1 MAKVLVLTT
10 VHGRKDTRIFFKEIL
25 SLKKVCPDIT
35 FVVPDENPSL
45 FIEDGIKIIP
55 LPKAGTIKERLIDN
69 QKRAWRIIKEV
80 NPDIVHFHDPELI
93 FLGFLIKKRMKKKV
107 VFDIH
112 ENVSASFKDNLWI
125 PSFIKPII
133 PFVYRVLEKYLI
145 KDFDALIIAEKSY
158 RKTYGKK
165 PVEILNY
172 PVLPEKL
179 VNKKNFA
186 EPFNMVYVGGI
197 WERRGAFKM
206 LELLRRLLEAGID
219 VNLLLAGPF
228 VPASLENK
236 IMKYIDWNNL
246 KERVKIYGK
255 VPLDQVYNILEQ
267 SHLGLS
273 LMKDIGNYKESLSTK
288 IFEYMALSIPYIV
301 SDFPIYQ
308 EYTQKENTG
317 ITVDYENDDEI
328 FEETRKL
335 LSSPELMK
343 NMGQSGL
350 RAVKEKWNW
359 HIEELKLL
367 NLYKKLIL

>member
-1 MAKVLVLTT
+1 LAKVLVLTT

-25 SLKKVCPDIT
+25 SLKKVYSDIT
-35 FVVPDENPSL
+35 FVVPDENSTP
-45 FIEDGIKIIP
+45 FVEDGINIIP
-55 LPKAGTIKERLIDN
+55 LPKARTKKERLVDN
-69 QKRAWRIIKEV
+69 QKRAWEIIKKV

-93 FLGFLIKKRMKKKV
+93 FLGFLIKKRLNKKV

-112 ENVSASFKDNLWI
+112 ENVPASFKDNLWI
-125 PSFIKPII
+125 PSFIKPVI
-133 PFVYRVLEKYLI
+133 PFIYRTLEKFLI
-145 KDFDALIIAEKSY
+145 NDFDALIIAEKSY
-158 RKTYGKK
+158 RKTYGEK

-172 PVLPEKL
+172 PVLPEKTS
-179 VNKKNFA
+179 NEKNFA

-206 LELLRRLLEAGID
+206 LELLSRLLESGID

-236 IMKYIDWNNL
+236 ITAYIDRNNL

-255 VPLDQVYNILEQ
+255 VPLDKVYDILNS

-288 IFEYMALSIPYIV
+288 IFEYMAHSIPYIV
-301 SDFPIYQ
+301 SDFPIYH
-308 EYTQKENTG
+308 EYTEKENTG
-317 ITVDYENDDEI
+317 VTVDYENDNEI
-328 FEETRKL
+328 FEETREL

-343 NMGQSGL
+343 EIGQSGL

-359 HIEELKLL
+359 NLEEQKLL
-367 NLYKKLIL
+367 SLYQKLIL